1 MKIACLG
8 NMNNII
14 SPTAQYL
21 AVMGH
26 HVDLFLLHEYDHFKP
41 EADYENKEEIK
52 YNIKE
57 LRMDYGKVLDLP
69 IEVLKKELL
78 GYDFYIGTDYAPAI
92 LARINICIDL
102 FAWAGTDLYE
112 WPFYKS
118 KFVIPQQWELERIL
132 ISSLQK
138 VGIKNTKA
146 IPMSLNNDYI
156 LKILDNTGFKGDI
169 INPMPFLYYPNVAN
183 YKLDGL
189 NPELISQIETLRQ
202 RSDILFVQQSRQW
215 WHTAPAHVT
224 KGNDVF
230 LKGVFEFKQRNPR
243 VKVGLMLFD
252 YGQDVIQTKEL
263 LKDLRLAEN
272 CIWIPLVLRKHLLA
286 ILSVADIG
294 VGLFGKE
301 SWYLYCS
308 NAEIIA
314 SNILYLGYRNDDFCR
329 IKKVDL
335 YPMLNANSIH
345 EIASKLQLYWDN
357 KEKGSEYTQQSYQ
370 WLINYNE
377 KTFLNDLKSRMLE
390 NKIKSIAILDHL
402 HLDLLKCKLFFFKII
417 NVIVLKTK
425 NALLVKR
432 ILEWEK

>member
-1 MKIACLG
+1 MRIACLG

-21 AVMGH
+21 AEMGH
-26 HVDLFLLHEYDHFKP
+26 HVDLFLLHEFEHFKP
-41 EADYENKEEIK
+41 EADYEDLNEIK
-52 YNIKE
+52 FQIKE
-57 LRMDYGKVLDLP
+57 LKMDFGKVMDLP
-69 IEVLKKELL
+69 IELLKKELL
-78 GYDFYIGTDYAPAI
+78 GYDYYIGTDYAPAI

-118 KFVIPQQWELERIL
+118 KYVIPQQWELERIL
-132 ISSLQK
+132 ISRLQK
-138 VGIKNTKA
+138 VGIKNAKA

-156 LKILDNTGFKGDI
+156 LNVLDNTGFSGDI
-169 INPMPFLYYPNVAN
+169 INPMPFLHYSNATK

-202 RSDILFVQQSRQW
+202 SSDILFVQQSRQW
-215 WHTAPAHVT
+215 WDTAPAHVT

-230 LKGVFEFKQRNPR
+230 LKGVFEFKKRNPQIN
-243 VKVGLMLFD
+243 VGLMLFE
-252 YGQDVIQTKEL
+252 YGQDVNQTKEL
-263 LKDLRLAEN
+263 LKELDLADC
-272 CIWIPLVLRKHLLA
+272 CIWIPIVLRKYLLA
-286 ILSVADIG
+286 ILSIADIG

-314 SNILYLGYRNDDFCR
+314 SNILYLGYRDDEFCKN
-329 IKKVDL
+329 KKVHL
-335 YPMLNANSIH
+335 YPMLNANTKD
-345 EIASKLQLYWDN
+345 EIATQLQFYLDN
-357 KEKGSEYTQQSYQ
+357 KVQVSAYAQESYQ

-377 KTFLNDLKSRMLE
+377 KTFLNSLKSRILE
-390 NKIKSIAILDHL
+390 NKVKSISILDNL
-402 HLDLLKCKLFFFKII
+402 HLGLLRYQLFFFKII
-417 NVIVLKTK
+417 NIIVLKTK